1 VPRGNLVSFL
11 PAQRDGISF
20 NYTQMSYYV
29 FSRKYRPQKFAEVLA
44 QDHVS
49 ETLTRAI
56 EHGRIA
62 QAYLFCGVRGTGKT
76 TVARILAKRLNCANP
91 QGSEPCDQCDS
102 CVGII
107 KGRSLDVLEIDAA
120 SHTSVDDVREL
131 RESIKYAPVS
141 GKHKV
146 YIIDEVHRLSGSAF
160 DALLKTLEEPPAHAV
175 FVFAT
180 TEAHKVPQTILSRCQ
195 RYDFRRIPESELRAA
210 LRNIAEKEKLRVT
223 DDALA
228 ELARRGDGSLRDAL
242 SILDQVA
249 SWQHEQIDM
258 KLLTE
263 ALGIL
268 PRSEFRALLGL
279 IREKD
284 AAGIIGKIDEVL
296 KAGVGAAEFVR
307 GFQEEVRLLLVFK
320 AAPELGTDYGMTAD
334 EAAEYRA
341 QAAGYSLNDLLRIQ
355 NLLVALEEKIRD
367 GFDPVI
373 NLELTLLK
381 LMQMEESVS
390 IEEVLKQLAGGT
402 ASIAKPAAA
411 ATAEAKKKSVS
422 SAPTLIINKPA
433 EAPAI
438 TPPAALT
445 TAPAPPEFDL
455 NTLWQ
460 DLLTALKPVHRN
472 LQIKLSLAQPR
483 TVEGNKVTVAFD
495 RMGEVH
501 VRYFQDRGLQQTL
514 EQVAKQVSGCDLR
527 FHFVVDPAWSGKGEN
542 GGNGGRGG
550 SVMFAEAE
558 KAEHPLVAK
567 AIEIFEA
574 EVTAR
579 RDLNEKQ

>member
-1 VPRGNLVSFL
+1 
-11 PAQRDGISF
+11 
-20 NYTQMSYYV
+20 MSYYV
-29 FSRKYRPQKFAEVLA
+29 FSRKYRPQKFSEVLA
-44 QDHVS
+44 QKHVS

-56 EHGRIA
+56 EHDRIA

-91 QGSEPCDQCDS
+91 RGSEPCDECDS

-195 RYDFRRIPESELRAA
+195 RYDFKRIPEAELRAA
-210 LRNIAEKEKLRVT
+210 LRNIAEKENLKIT
-223 DDALA
+223 DDATA

-249 SWQHEQIDM
+249 SWQHDEIDM

-268 PRSEFRALLGL
+268 PRSEYRSLLGL
-279 IREKD
+279 IRAKN
-284 AAGIIGKIDEVL
+284 AAGIISRIDQVL
-296 KAGVGAAEFVR
+296 KSGVGAAEFVR
-307 GFQEEVRLLLVFK
+307 GFQEEIRMMLVFK
-320 AAPELGTDYGMTAD
+320 AAPELGTDYGVTAE
-334 EAAEYRA
+334 EAEDYRRQTAEYA
-341 QAAGYSLNDLLRIQ
+341 LNDLLRMQ

-381 LMQMEESVS
+381 LMQMEDSVS
-390 IEEVLKQLAGGT
+390 VESALRALASGKSLT
-402 ASIAKPAAA
+402 PATG
-411 ATAEAKKKSVS
+411 ATPAEAKKKSVS
-422 SAPTLIINKPA
+422 PPAISQPITLTKPAEPTPRPESAPTPEPPQ
-433 EAPAI
+433 EAARVD
-438 TPPAALT
+438 LT
-445 TAPAPPEFDL
+445 S
-455 NTLWQ
+455 LWQ
-460 DLLTALKPVHRN
+460 SFLTALKPVHRN

-483 TVEGNKVTVAFD
+483 AVDGNKLTVAFD

-501 VRYFQDRGLQQTL
+501 VRYFQDRALQQIL
-514 EQVAKQVSGCDLR
+514 EQVVKQVSGRDFR
-527 FHFVVDPAWSGKGEN
+527 FQFIVDSTWNHKTEN
-542 GGNGGRGG
+542 GGNGGQGIG
-550 SVMFAEAE
+550 VMFAESE

-567 AIEIFEA
+567 AIEVFDA
-574 EVTAR
+574 EVTGR
-579 RDLNEKQ
+579 RDLEEK